1 MHYAESPY
9 GFEYGAAKV
18 ERLFSDEKKGWVTI
32 GVTTPKVE
40 IQVYVTKTGKVRV
53 FSKGH
58 RAALE
63 EKIGKP
69 NKQLTTAAGVN

>member
-1 MHYAESPY
+1 MHYAESQY

-32 GVTTPKVE
+32 GVTTPKVS

-53 FSKGH
+53 HGH
-58 RAALE
+58 NSEWL
-63 EKIGKP
+63 P
-69 NKQLTTAAGVN
+69 KQENIVE